1 MSPLELPFFFPADSQ
16 ERRIT
21 EILPPQKLNRTETL
35 SNTSESESRL
45 LFNMPFICPYKQGIT
60 TDRGGELKLK
70 FVKLQFPAGVGASE
84 GEQLQEDEEQR
95 TDEAERQQAAADGR
109 ESAAPSF

>member
-1 MSPLELPFFFPADSQ
+1 M
-16 ERRIT
+16 
-21 EILPPQKLNRTETL
+21 
-35 SNTSESESRL
+35 
-45 LFNMPFICPYKQGIT
+45 
-60 TDRGGELKLK
+60 K